1 MPPAIDPAL
10 KDKPANPPVVV
21 PSGGGNNIIVRPVQR
36 GNPVLE
42 AIKHVGKEYGDIV
55 ADFQVGRTTGVLFLS
70 LKYHRLHPEYV
81 HTRIEKLGHSYTLR
95 ILLILC
101 DVSEHRDPIRELTKA
116 SLTCL
121 INNITVIV
129 AFSVE
134 EAGHYLATFKQFE
147 HRPPDMIKERVDKD
161 YSSVLRS
168 ALTSISKVNK
178 TDVETLRTSFG
189 SFADIARASSD
200 QLSNLPGFGQVK
212 VKNIKNAFEK
222 PIRNKATSAL
232 PFAPSQ
238 ASSSAPSQVSSSAP
252 SQVSSTQRSSLAGA
266 GPSASSSSAIAGP
279 SSSAG
284 EPSSSSIAGPS
295 SSAASSSTAG
305 PSHSIPATPSAPRPG
320 ARSPSPEWD
329 IEKDLSPEPGSSSSK
344 PQDRPP
350 RSPSPVWDIELDL
363 N

>member
-1 MPPAIDPAL
+1 MPPTIDPVL

-81 HTRIEKLGHSYTLR
+81 HSRIEKLGHSYTLR

-101 DVSEHRDPIRELTKA
+101 DVSEHRDPIRELTK
-116 SLTCL
+116 TCL

-129 AFSVE
+129 AFSVD

-147 HRPPDMIKERVDKD
+147 NRPPDMIKERVDKD
-161 YSSVLRS
+161 YNSVLRS

-232 PFAPSQ
+232 PFVPSQ
-238 ASSSAPSQVSSSAP
+238 ASQQSSMASSSQA
-252 SQVSSTQRSSLAGA
+252 STSQRSSTAGA
-266 GPSASSSSAIAGP
+266 GSSALATPSPAAIAGP
-279 SSSAG
+279 STTLT
-284 EPSSSSIAGPS
+284 
-295 SSAASSSTAG
+295 SSAAYSSSTLG
-305 PSHSIPATPSAPRPG
+305 PSHCTPATPSAPRPG

-329 IEKDLSPEPGSSSSK
+329 IEKDLSPEPEASSK
-344 PQDRPP
+344 PRPP

>member
-1 MPPAIDPAL
+1 MPPAPNPASTE
-10 KDKPANPPVVV
+10 KTPNPPVVV

-42 AIKHVGKEYGDIV
+42 AIKNVGKEYGDIV

-116 SLTCL
+116 GFDTCL

-129 AFSVE
+129 AFSVD

-147 HRPPDMIKERVDKD
+147 HRPPDLIKERVDKD
-161 YSSVLRS
+161 YNSVLRT
-168 ALTSISKVNK
+168 ALTSISRVNK

-222 PIRNKATSAL
+222 PVRNKATSAL

-238 ASSSAPSQVSSSAP
+238 IPP
-252 SQVSSTQRSSLAGA
+252 TQRSEAGA
-266 GPSASSSSAIAGP
+266 GPSSSGP
-279 SSSAG
+279 
-284 EPSSSSIAGPS
+284 
-295 SSAASSSTAG
+295 
-305 PSHSIPATPSAPRPG
+305 
-320 ARSPSPEWD
+320 PEWD
-329 IEKDLSPEPGSSSSK
+329 IEKESTPGPSSSN
-344 PQDRPP
+344 PRPP

>member
-101 DVSEHRDPIRELTKA
+101 DVSEHRDPIRELTK
-116 SLTCL
+116 TCL

-161 YSSVLRS
+161 YNSVLRS

-232 PFAPSQ
+232 PFVPSQ
-238 ASSSAPSQVSSSAP
+238 AMASQQSSMA
-252 SQVSSTQRSSLAGA
+252 SSTAA
-266 GPSASSSSAIAGP
+266 
-279 SSSAG
+279 
-284 EPSSSSIAGPS
+284 EPSSSS
-295 SSAASSSTAG
+295 SAAPSATAG
-305 PSHSIPATPSAPRPG
+305 PSRPVPATPSAPRLG

-329 IEKDLSPEPGSSSSK
+329 IEKDLSPEPDPSSSR